1 MCPSG
6 LECRQGVCVLPGRT
20 IDAAVNDA
28 FPVIV
33 PDAEIPPDA
42 DPHIYV
48 QISSNDGDAE
58 ELISTGAVTL
68 FSSDL
73 ELATD
78 ADLQI
83 VGMRFDSLEIG
94 VGQTIASAYI
104 QFEVD
109 EAREGATVLSIRTEA
124 SSSPAIFEELMGN
137 LSARVTSDLAVDW
150 APPPWPTEDEAGPD
164 QATPELRDLLQER
177 INDSEWTSGNSIV
190 FLITGTG
197 LRTAEAF
204 DGEPTAA
211 AELVI
216 LLE

>member
-1 MCPSG
+1 M
-6 LECRQGVCVLPGRT
+6 
-20 IDAAVNDA
+20 IDAAVVYDA
-28 FPVIV
+28 FPVVV

-58 ELISTGAVTL
+58 ELISTGVVTL

-83 VGMRFDSLEIG
+83 VGMRFDSLGIG
-94 VGQTIASAYI
+94 AGETVASAYI

-109 EAREGATVLSIRTEA
+109 QVSESATMLSIRTEA
-124 SSSPAIFEELMGN
+124 SSSPTIFEELMGN
-137 LSARVTSDLAVDW
+137 LSARVTSELAVDW

-177 INDSEWTSGNSIV
+177 INEPAWDSGSSIV

-204 DGEPTAA
+204 DGEPMAA

>member
-6 LECRQGVCVLPGRT
+6 LECRQEVCVLPGQT
-20 IDAAVNDA
+20 IDAAVYDA
-28 FPVIV
+28 IPIIV

-48 QISSNDGDAE
+48 QISSNAGDAE

-83 VGMRFDSLEIG
+83 VGMRFESLEIG

-109 EAREGATVLSIRTEA
+109 EVREGATVLSIRTEA

-137 LSARVTSDLAVDW
+137 LSARGTSDLAVDW
-150 APPPWPTEDEAGPD
+150 TPPPWPTEDEAGPD

-177 INDSEWTSGNSIV
+177 INDSEWTSGNSVV